1 MLVQCRQWH
10 PHQPPTGAAQLQTT
24 SALYQHHLNWS
35 LARGSDD
42 VGFAAG
48 PYTFADNR
56 HTVAMASELDELR
69 KALDGMRA
77 SILRKVTGLSDADA
91 RRSTVPSGTNLAGLV
106 QHLTYVESLWFEEIV
121 SGRSARRGK
130 RSMQVDE
137 AISVATLRSEYRA
150 ACAASNAI
158 ISSIGDADG
167 PVTSRRQDARPSL
180 GDPQRAGGNR
190 PACWPRGHH
199 SRTDRRSHGSITT
212 GIPGAPGPRTA

>member
-1 MLVQCRQWH
+1 MARSSNAANGIHTNDQPERQSCRQ
-10 PHQPPTGAAQLQTT
+10 PQPSSNTISTGVSPAGAT
-24 SALYQHHLNWS
+24 NI
-35 LARGSDD
+35 
-42 VGFAAG
+42 GFAAG

-130 RSMQVDE
+130 RSMQVDK
-137 AISVATLRSEYRA
+137 AISLATLRSEYRA

-158 ISSIGDADG
+158 ISSIGDAEA
-167 PVTSRRQDARPSL
+167 PVT
-180 GDPQRAGGNR
+180 
-190 PACWPRGHH
+190 
-199 SRTDRRSHGSITT
+199 RSGKTHDL
-212 GIPGAPGPRTA
+212 R